1 MLNWRTVLLAAAAA
15 ASLVGS
21 APAQA
26 ATPRDS
32 LYVQQANSGILIGD
46 KLILRG
52 VARRT
57 VRFDDR
63 PGRTGGVL
71 PVRGFV
77 RTWRSSFAGSPPNAA
92 LVVHNAPAARDVA
105 ILELRRP
112 RHNARRRTLTFSVR
126 RLSETGSDR
135 LKGFVRRADGRR
147 VRRFGSAELLID
159 PSAAA
164 AQIAFLMMEL
174 PANTT
179 GRVSFSNTTVIYD
192 GTRTGVSQAGIR
204 TPGRLVQGGGIE
216 TANGTTTLTPSS
228 ITMQSVA
235 GAGITIQFLM
245 LVNPPAS
252 GTVTGTASVPSGA
265 SVQLGFSGQAAQ
277 PIPNGSFSIPFP
289 GA

>member
-1 MLNWRTVLLAAAAA
+1 VPHRRIVLLATAAGVA
-15 ASLVGS
+15 LICG
-21 APAQA
+21 PAQA

-32 LYVQQANSGILIGD
+32 LYVQQAASGALIGD
-46 KLILRG
+46 KLVLSG

-71 PVRGFV
+71 SVRGFV

-105 ILELRRP
+105 LLELRRP
-112 RHNARRRTLTFSVR
+112 RYNRRRRTLTFAVR
-126 RLSETGSDR
+126 RLRQTGSDR
-135 LKGFVRRADGRR
+135 LKGFARRSDGRR
-147 VRRFGSAELLID
+147 VRRFGSVELLID

-164 AQIAFLMMEL
+164 AEIAFLMMDL

-179 GRVSFSNTTVIYD
+179 GRVSFSNTTITYD

-204 TPGRLVQGGGIE
+204 TPGRLVQGGSIE
-216 TANGTTTLTPSS
+216 TAVGTTTLTPSS
-228 ITMQSVA
+228 ITLESIS

-245 LVNPPAS
+245 LVNPPPG
-252 GTVTGTASVPSGA
+252 GTLTGTASVPSGA
-265 SVQLGFSGQAAQ
+265 DVEFGFSGQAAQ
-277 PIPNGSFSIPFP
+277 QLPHGSFSIPFP
-289 GA
+289 GG